1 MLAFS
6 FLVIAV
12 LGGVGLLGKGY
23 HFSTLHGR
31 TTAGLCLFLAGFLVL
46 VLSYGSA
53 VEWGI
58 IRI

>member
-6 FLVIAV
+6 FLVIAI
-12 LGGVGLLGKGY
+12 LGGFGLLGKGY
-23 HFSTLHGR
+23 HLGKFHGR
-31 TTAGLCLFLAGFLVL
+31 TTAGLCLSLAGFLVL

-58 IRI
+58 IRL